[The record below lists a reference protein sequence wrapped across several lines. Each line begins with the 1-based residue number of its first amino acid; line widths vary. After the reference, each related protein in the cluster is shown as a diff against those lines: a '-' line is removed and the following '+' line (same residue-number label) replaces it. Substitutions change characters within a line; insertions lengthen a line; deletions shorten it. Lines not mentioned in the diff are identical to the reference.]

1 MRIIRKPCKV
11 PAQAA
16 KTAGAWEIRVTTFDK
31 LMLATAA
38 AALLGLSAN
47 VASAADKPADAKP
60 PVVWLRN
67 IPLDV
72 ALATA
77 QVALNECRKNG
88 RHPSVG
94 VMDKDGNMIVLLID
108 DNAAEVGQH
117 ALVTKMHYS
126 ILLQNISEQAVE
138 RAEPKGTRSEIDTE
152 SEIVGRF
159 NDHFLISPGGYAL
172 KVGRE
177 MVGVLGVGGT
187 GLGMSPGSE
196 GECAQVG
203 GDWFEANYNK

>member
-1 MRIIRKPCKV
+1 MTKFNKLMI
-11 PAQAA
+11 A
-16 KTAGAWEIRVTTFDK
+16 AGA
-31 LMLATAA
+31 ATALAFA
-38 AALLGLSAN
+38 AAGS
-47 VASAADKPADAKP
+47 ASAQGAPAAKP

-77 QVALNECRKNG
+77 QVALQECRKNG

-108 DNAAEVGQH
+108 DNAVEVGQH

-152 SEIVGRF
+152 ADIVGRF

-172 KVGRE
+172 KVGKE

>member
-1 MRIIRKPCKV
+1 MNKLGQS
-11 PAQAA
+11 ALAA
-16 KTAGAWEIRVTTFDK
+16 SA
-31 LMLATAA
+31 LALACAA
-38 AALLGLSAN
+38 ASPTF
-47 VASAADKPADAKP
+47 AADKKPADAPIHWVKS
-60 PVVWLRN
+60 V
-67 IPLDV
+67 PLV
-72 ALATA
+72 LAMQA
-77 QVALNECRKNG
+77 AEQSLDHCRANN

-94 VMDKDGNMIVLLID
+94 VMDMDGQMKVLLID

-117 ALVTKMHYS
+117 ALVAKMHYS

-152 SEIVGRF
+152 ADIVGRF

-172 KVGRE
+172 KVGKE